1 MRTCP
6 TSKFNVTHFHWI
18 NFFINSKHLLVVTDS
33 SLSTLFNITS
43 HWNFWKTNPSS
54 QNTARPS
61 FISWSFLFV
70 YNKWRGSRSQGP
82 SHDGLALTWTH
93 SKSAVKRPFEV
104 EQHCA
109 YWWQPLASTAP
120 DEFTILYFCTEF
132 NYWLW
137 QQWQCLGYLGWLTVT
152 LVFHETLLIWSWLM
166 NACVELYVRL

>member
-54 QNTARPS
+54 QNTATPS

-70 YNKWRGSRSQGP
+70 YNKWRGSRSRLPLMSLQYCISAQNLITGSDNSSNVWVIWGDRR
-82 SHDGLALTWTH
+82 SHWYFMKHYWSGADWWMHVLNSMWGYKFNLCVSVRERWSGRL
-93 SKSAVKRPFEV
+93 EV
-104 EQHCA
+104 AQ
-109 YWWQPLASTAP
+109 
-120 DEFTILYFCTEF
+120 
-132 NYWLW
+132 
-137 QQWQCLGYLGWLTVT
+137 
-152 LVFHETLLIWSWLM
+152 
-166 NACVELYVRL
+166 